1 MKLQLSW
8 LNDFVKVDDITPQEL
23 ADKLVGIGF
32 EVEEIIYT
40 GAEIDKV
47 VTAKILDIKPH
58 ADADKLSVCM
68 VDSGN
73 EILTIVTGAKNISV
87 GDMVPLAL
95 DGSTLP
101 GGKKIVSSPLR
112 GVMSYGMLCSGK
124 ELGVDESTVKGASAN
139 GILIL
144 DKNVAPGLD
153 IREVLGLNE
162 YIFDISLTANRP
174 DCQSVYG
181 MAREVGALLSRK
193 VKAPSLKYKTV
204 ANNESV
210 SVKISAPDLC
220 SRYSARLIGNIKVQE
235 SPLWM
240 RRRLKNSGLNPIN
253 NIVDI
258 TNYVLLEIGQP
269 LHAFDTAFID
279 GGINVRTAKPGET
292 ITALDGNLYELKE
305 NMLVIADDKKPL
317 AIAGVMGGEYSGIN
331 DNTKTVLLE
340 AARFARGTVRSTS
353 RALGLRSDSS
363 ARYEKGVDYMSID
376 LGRERALSLISQL
389 KAGDIYSFV
398 GYDGIKEPK
407 EKVIKTSAEAICG
420 ILGIKIK
427 ASDIIKILKSLEIT
441 VEDNGSALICH
452 IPRFRE
458 DIDNYTDLAE
468 EVIRFYGYD
477 HIVPT
482 LFKLSETTFGGLNN
496 EQKKIERYKSYLVG
510 KGMNEIISYS
520 FINPDFYDK
529 LLFDKND
536 GVRNAIRIMNPLSEE
551 YSVMRT
557 QLTGS
562 MLDVVRLNCSRKN
575 ENFRLFEIAKTYIPN
590 TDEPNE
596 LPFENQTLSVA
607 FVGKDEDFYDIKS
620 VLCNMPDLANI
631 DYKLGYSEKRFLHP
645 GISADIIIDG
655 NIIGSFGKVHPT
667 VAKNFDIPENVYV
680 GELNL
685 EYIIDKKR
693 STVKYDPLPKYPGV
707 ARDIAVTVKADYL
720 VGDMFDSVKCAAGEL
735 FESIELFDVY
745 TGEQIEKGFKS
756 VAFSVKLR
764 NKEKTLTETEITD
777 TMKAIIE
784 VLEKDFGAK
793 LRS

>member
-8 LNDFVKVDDITPQEL
+8 LNDFVKVDDIKPQEL

-47 VTAKILDIKPH
+47 VTGKILDIKPH
-58 ADADKLSVCM
+58 TDADKLSVCM
-68 VDSGN
+68 VDSGK

-87 GDMVPLAL
+87 GDIVPLAL

-124 ELGVDESTVKGASAN
+124 ELGVDESTVKGASVN

-144 DKNVAPGLD
+144 DKSVAVGLD

-162 YIFDISLTANRP
+162 YIFDVSLTANRP

-181 MAREVGALLSRK
+181 MAREIGALLSRK

-204 ANNESV
+204 ESDAAV
-210 SVKISAPDLC
+210 SVKIHAPELC

-279 GGINVRTAKPGET
+279 GGINVRTAEQGET
-292 ITALDGNLYELKE
+292 ITALDGNLYELKD

-331 DNTKTVLLE
+331 ADTKTVLLE

-363 ARYEKGVDYMSID
+363 ARYEKGVDYQSVDM
-376 LGRERALSLISQL
+376 GRERALSLISQL
-389 KAGDIYSFV
+389 KAGDIYTYA

-407 EKVIKTSAEAICG
+407 EKIIKTSVDEICS

-427 ASDIIKILKSLEIT
+427 ASDIIKILKSLEIA
-441 VEDNGSALICH
+441 VENDGNSLICH

-458 DIDNYTDLAE
+458 DIDNFTDLAE

-482 LFKLSETTFGGLNN
+482 LFKLSETTFGGLST
-496 EQKKIERYKSYLVG
+496 EQKKIEKYKNYLVG

-520 FINPDFYDK
+520 FINPDICDK
-529 LLFDKND
+529 LLLDKD
-536 GVRNAIRIMNPLSEE
+536 DPCRNAIRIMNPLSEE

-557 QLTGS
+557 QLIGS
-562 MLDVVRLNCSRKN
+562 MLDIVRLNSSRKN
-575 ENFRLFEIAKTYIPN
+575 DNFRLFEIAKTYIPKIS
-590 TDEPNE
+590 EPDK
-596 LPFENQTLSVA
+596 LPDENQTLSVA
-607 FVGKDEDFYDIKS
+607 FVGKEEDFYGVKA
-620 VLCNMPDLANI
+620 VLCNMPDVS
-631 DYKLGYSEKRFLHP
+631 DCGYKLEYSKKKYLHP
-645 GISADIIIDG
+645 GISADIIADG
-655 NIIGSFGKVHPT
+655 QTVGSFGKIHPT
-667 VAKNFDIPENVYV
+667 VAKNFDIPENVFV
-680 GELNL
+680 GEINL
-685 EYIIDKKR
+685 AYIMNKEHAA
-693 STVKYDPLPKYPGV
+693 VKYDALPKYPGV
-707 ARDIAVTVKADYL
+707 ARDIAVTVKSDYL
-720 VGDMFDSVKCAAGEL
+720 VGDMFESVKRAAGEL
-735 FESIELFDVY
+735 FEDVELFDVY
-745 TGEQIEKGFKS
+745 TGEQIEKGYKS

-764 NKEKTLTETEITD
+764 NKEKTLTDNEITD
-777 TMKAIIE
+777 AMKAIVDI
-784 VLEKDFGAK
+784 LEKDFGAK